1 MGGCSGTGL
10 GDELGTLFWNNEV
23 GGVFLNWKLT
33 WKLCP
38 ETRLVVLHCH
48 SMYIPTFFRELELSW
63 GHCSGIGLD
72 TELGGLFGNWTG
84 S

>member
-10 GDELGTLFWNNEV
+10 GDELGALFWNRTENEL

-38 ETRLVVLHCH
+38 ETRLVVLHCFILIQCI
-48 SMYIPTFFRELELSW
+48 YP
-63 GHCSGIGLD
+63 
-72 TELGGLFGNWTG
+72 LFHIHVFSIMSVWSNHFSDCTT
-84 S
+84 